1 MTIIAMDIQPQRSFC
16 YTGQNHSCYVPHA
29 NQAVYELNKQ
39 AMYAHRRV
47 LVENFHLLGCG
58 YCCLAGTEAKASTCP
73 KTTTP
78 RSRSAIGHLLNTM
91 GNSELLP
98 GLPEESQYDYVM
110 AAANTTLP
118 MADKQ
123 LFAWLEQERADTIL
137 IGGLPLEQGILE
149 MVLKLAKAGKWRVIV
164 NLAACRGFKPE
175 SSIQAILEMRRAGAH
190 VLADIN
196 DLPVIRRIAK
206 GRFAHSVSHS
216 A

>member
-16 YTGQNHSCYVPHA
+16 YTGQNHSCYVPRA

-47 LVENFHLLGCG
+47 LVENFNLLGCSH
-58 YCCLAGTEAKASTCP
+58 CCLAGTTEAKTSGCSA
-73 KTTTP
+73 TTP
-78 RSRSAIGHLLNTM
+78 RSRSAIGQLLNTM

-98 GLPEESQYDYVM
+98 GLPEESRYDCIM
-110 AAANTTLP
+110 AAGHTNMP

-137 IGGLPLEQGILE
+137 IGGLPLEKGILE
-149 MVLKLAKAGKWRVIV
+149 MVLKLMRAGKWRVIV
-164 NLAACRGFKPE
+164 NLAACRGFEPE

-190 VLADIN
+190 VLTDIN

-206 GRFAHSVSHS
+206 GRFAHSASHS